1 MALKATIFKAKL
13 NIVDVD
19 RNYYQD
25 HELTIAQHPSE
36 NNARMMV
43 RLLAFMMRASETL
56 CFSKALS
63 SDDDEAELWDKSL
76 SGEINLWV
84 AFGQSDEK
92 WLRKAC
98 GRAKQ
103 VLLITYGGKS
113 VPIWWQQNQ
122 QALAR
127 YTNLTIINIPEPSV
141 QELAELAQRN
151 MNIQCNITD
160 GEIWLS
166 TDSASVTINPEILKA
181 E

>member
-76 SGEINLWV
+76 SGEI
-84 AFGQSDEK
+84 
-92 WLRKAC
+92 C
-98 GRAKQ
+98 
-103 VLLITYGGKS
+103 
-113 VPIWWQQNQ
+113 
-122 QALAR
+122 
-127 YTNLTIINIPEPSV
+127 
-141 QELAELAQRN
+141 
-151 MNIQCNITD
+151 
-160 GEIWLS
+160 LS

-181 E
+181 